1 MLPLTWLPDL
11 KTDEAG
17 DVGVGTKAGL
27 VVATGRMPTSLWVL
41 HVAAAV
47 NAEASPLNGSS
58 VAPASVYLELK
69 VLGRYVKWKK
79 PRSCALL

>member
-11 KTDEAG
+11 KRDEAG
-17 DVGVGTKAGL
+17 DVGVGTKARL
-27 VVATGRMPTSLWVL
+27 AVATGHMPTSPWVL
-41 HVAAAV
+41 HVAAAL

-69 VLGRYVKWKK
+69 VLGRYVKWTK
-79 PRSCALL
+79 PSSCALL